1 MTGNELQMRANILSG
16 DYAEA
21 DNIEINDDDFG
32 PLQVSDS
39 EDDDIDT
46 AAAAL
51 KSDHKNRKE
60 RTNNLMYN
68 DSDSEDEL
76 RLPLKPTDTKK
87 PNKKINIF
95 DMIKNNDDNDNSNDQ
110 TNQSNADNEPAS
122 DDDDDDDAN
131 MSHMNRSKKRPTI
144 IDSDSEPDEQ
154 PETQSEE
161 MEINTEEFSSQV
173 IRSRLAALEDSD
185 SEAEN
190 EEPMSRTTATKK
202 SRNVIESDDSDN
214 ENKMPASNA
223 ATHDSPTQLNKR
235 QRSGID
241 DDEIDND
248 GPLAPVRQHKKPR
261 LSIVDDD
268 DDTSE

>member
-1 MTGNELQMRANILSG
+1 MTGNELQMRANIISG
-16 DYAEA
+16 DYAEP
-21 DNIEINDDDFG
+21 DNIGFDDDFG

-39 EDDDIDT
+39 DDDDIDNT
-46 AAAAL
+46 ATAL
-51 KSDHKNRKE
+51 KKDQQNRKE

-76 RLPLKPTDTKK
+76 RLPLKPIEKK
-87 PNKKINIF
+87 KSTKKINIF
-95 DMIKNNDDNDNSNDQ
+95 DMIKNNDDNDNYNDQ
-110 TNQSNADNEPAS
+110 TIQSNVDNELAS
-122 DDDDDDDAN
+122 DDDDDAN
-131 MSHMNRSKKRPTI
+131 SLHMNRSKKRPTV
-144 IDSDSEPDEQ
+144 IDSDSESDEK
-154 PETQSEE
+154 PEAKSEE

-185 SEAEN
+185 SEPDN
-190 EEPMSRTTATKK
+190 DPQMSRSIATKK

-214 ENKMPASNA
+214 ENKMPAPNA
-223 ATHDSPTQLNKR
+223 AIPDSPTQLHKR

-248 GPLAPVRQHKKPR
+248 GPFAPVRQHKKPR

-268 DDTSE
+268 DTSE